1 MKHSFNFKYRILI
14 IILFGIIVLES
25 LLLLVTLSHTDK
37 TQTMVSDMQS
47 IITIFVFIIFVYL
60 VVMYNY
66 IPFRTHKAIKEL
78 HNIVDEISNGNYNID
93 IDSSIYDQDKD
104 IQDMIM
110 ALQKMLSIIS
120 RFDQVKADKIF
131 EHHQR
136 IQQLINLIT
145 DHVIIT
151 SINGDVI
158 YANEAFRKDHPSINE
173 MSNLN
178 EMIFKEDFNRRLFE
192 TILEALRYGNNL
204 YNIPISDE
212 AKTRCVNINGSIVRN
227 RKGISSG
234 AVFILDHCNEKPKN

>member
-1 MKHSFNFKYRILI
+1 MKRSFNFKYHLLI

-25 LLLLVTLSHTDK
+25 LLLLVTLGNTAK
-37 TQTMVSDMQS
+37 LQTMVSDMQS

-78 HNIVDEISNGNYNID
+78 HSIVDEISNGNYNID
-93 IDSSIYDQDKD
+93 IDSSMYDQDKD
-104 IQDMIM
+104 IQDLILS
-110 ALQKMLSIIS
+110 LQKMLVIIG

-136 IQQLINLIT
+136 IQQLINLIS

-151 SINGDVI
+151 SNNGDVI
-158 YANEAFRKDHPSINE
+158 YCNESFRKDYPSINE

-178 EMIFKEDFNRRLFE
+178 ELIFKEDFNRRLFD
-192 TILEALRYGNNL
+192 TILDSLRYGNNL
-204 YNIPISDE
+204 YDNRISD
-212 AKTRCVNINGSIVRN
+212 ASGTRCLIVNGSIVRN
-227 RKGISSG
+227 RKGMSSG
-234 AVFILDHCNEKPKN
+234 AVFILGRCNETPKN

>member
-1 MKHSFNFKYRILI
+1 MKRSFNFKYHLLI

-25 LLLLVTLSHTDK
+25 LLLLVTLSGSAPI
-37 TQTMVSDMQS
+37 QTMVGDMQS

-93 IDSSIYDQDKD
+93 IDSSMYDQDKD
-104 IQDMIM
+104 IQDLIL
-110 ALQKMLSIIS
+110 ALQKMLVIVA

-136 IQQLINLIT
+136 IQQLINLIS
-145 DHVIIT
+145 DYIIIT
-151 SINGDVI
+151 SINGDLI
-158 YANEAFRKDHPSINE
+158 YCNEAFRKDYPSINE

-178 EMIFKEDFNRRLFE
+178 ELIFKEDFNRRLFD
-192 TILEALRYGNNL
+192 TVLDALRYGNNL
-204 YNIPISDE
+204 YDIRVSD
-212 AKTRCVNINGSIVRN
+212 ATGSKCMIVNGSIVRN
-227 RKGISSG
+227 RKGVSSG
-234 AVFILDHCNEKPKN
+234 AVFILGRCNEATKN